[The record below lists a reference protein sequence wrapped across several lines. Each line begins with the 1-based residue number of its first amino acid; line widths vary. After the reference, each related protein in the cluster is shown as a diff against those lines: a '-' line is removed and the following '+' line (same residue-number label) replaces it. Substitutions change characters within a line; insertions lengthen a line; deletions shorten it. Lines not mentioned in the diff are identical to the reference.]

1 MNMSKR
7 TGILL
12 VLLALPVFVY
22 FFLKLFGNNYY
33 KLPTFFPLD
42 VIENETDGKLI
53 QDTVFHVIPFF
64 AFPSSNGDIVSSKT
78 TEGKIYVAD
87 FFFTNC
93 PGICKQM
100 SSQLKRVQES
110 VIDNPEV
117 LILSHS
123 VDPENDS
130 ISVLKAYAEKHKAIN
145 GKWYFLTGKKSKI
158 YDLAQKGY
166 FISALE
172 DSASKEADRFIH
184 SDKFVLV
191 DKQKHIRGYYNGTD
205 PKEVDRLILEIDV
218 LLHEQEN
225 DGK

>member
-1 MNMSKR
+1 MSKR
-7 TGILL
+7 TGMLL
-12 VLLALPVFVY
+12 LLLAVPVFVY
-22 FFLKLFGNNYY
+22 LFLKFFGNNHY
-33 KLPTFFPLD
+33 KLPTFFPRD
-42 VIENETDGKLI
+42 IIESESDGKLSY
-53 QDTVFHVIPFF
+53 DTVFHKVPFF
-64 AFPSSNGDIVSSKT
+64 AFPSSNGDTISSKT
-78 TEGKIYVAD
+78 TEGKIYIAD
-87 FFFTNC
+87 FFFTSC

-110 VIDNPEV
+110 ILDNPEV

-145 GKWYFLTGKKSKI
+145 GKWYFLTGEKNKI
-158 YDLAQKGY
+158 FDLAQKGY

-172 DSASKEADRFIH
+172 DSTSNDADRFIH
-184 SDKFVLV
+184 SDKFILV

-218 LLHEQEN
+218 LLQEQ
-225 DGK
+225 